1 MKKFILTI
9 TSIILFSCN
18 NFKKVDINKEKV
30 VKKELRPFFDSDE
43 IDHYYLDIS
52 EDIFF
57 KLIRKETK
65 TQKETELINI
75 YTHTFPDRI
84 PKEDFEKILLNH
96 NYKKSNLLIKDEKDI
111 QSVFSEKDSL
121 KNDACACI
129 AEYRDVFVFKK
140 NAKTVG
146 IAKICFKNAR
156 FQIIGTKINTEG
168 FGLINELDKLESIV
182 RKEEKLSSL
191 EP

>member
-1 MKKFILTI
+1 MKKFIFII
-9 TSIILFSCN
+9 TVIIALGCN
-18 NFKKVDINKEKV
+18 NSKKSDANNEEVA
-30 VKKELRPFFDSDE
+30 KKELRPFFDADKV
-43 IDHYYLDIS
+43 DHYYLDIS

-57 KLIRKETK
+57 KLVRKKNK
-65 TQKETELINI
+65 TEKEKELVNI
-75 YTHTFPDRI
+75 YIHTFPDSI
-84 PKEDFEKILLNH
+84 PKEDFERILLSH
-96 NYKKSNLLIKDEKDI
+96 NYKKSNLSIKDEK
-111 QSVFSEKDSL
+111 SVENVFSEKDSL

-156 FQIIGTKINTEG
+156 FQIIGSKINTEG
-168 FGLINELDKLESIV
+168 FGLINELDKLESV
-182 RKEEKLSSL
+182 VHNNKKNL